1 MITCAVFAIIHLN
14 LQNLFFAQSHM
25 YHFML
30 VQVIFKLRI
39 FYTALYCTFDQ
50 NGVSSKVPT
59 SCFIV
64 NTWCCSLSSA
74 EIGSKCHF
82 GLIFFLFAEYLLC
95 EFFQGIL
102 CWTPNWPSCCV
113 NKVKKARNF
122 IAVLVSTMFGLFG
135 NIFGLLRES
144 CLFEI
149 FQF

>member
-1 MITCAVFAIIHLN
+1 MITCAVFAIIPVIYN
-14 LQNLFFAQSHM
+14 IFFFAQSHM

-39 FYTALYCTFDQ
+39 CYTALYCTFNQ

-95 EFFQGIL
+95 AFFRVFCAGPQIGQ
-102 CWTPNWPSCCV
+102 
-113 NKVKKARNF
+113 A
-122 IAVLVSTMFGLFG
+122 AV
-135 NIFGLLRES
+135 
-144 CLFEI
+144 
-149 FQF
+149 